1 MYQYINIVLQAH
13 IYIHLLLYT
22 DLFAT
27 FVRESKLYCLLFFVL
42 LVCSTSSAQSDY
54 TELLGLSYS
63 GRVQLFD
70 TVILRSLSHGDSAAY
85 VSELEKVSK
94 LAKEHNDHGLY
105 IEAELAKLNKVPKSQ
120 SEKYVECFELLL
132 SYAEKHQLKNYSI
145 GLRFLYGM
153 HLFFYCGD
161 KIGGLKQFAINKS
174 DVLAVSSIDMANK
187 KAILVSLGE
196 VYYVFKNYKLS
207 KEFLL
212 TADTIHNDWRKDVSL
227 RCKNTLGLIYRTR
240 SSYDTAISYFEQA
253 RALAKEKNLPVWIG
267 ITTGNIGISHY
278 LNGEY
283 DKAIPLIKEDISIC
297 IDEKE
302 FTNAVNSMTKLADIY
317 IQKGDPNVAKYWI
330 DNAWKYFDS
339 CDFFTTMSLASL
351 YDLNAQYYRSISN
364 YKTALLYRD
373 SADAY
378 TDSVNEKFNSAITE
392 QVQKQIDD
400 ERASVLMSKL
410 NYDKAK
416 MRLTRNGLIAGVVLV
431 AIIAWLI
438 VARQR
443 LAYSTK
449 QALMEADQK
458 LIASELDAAQKQLT
472 DFTKRL
478 KEKNKVIEAFA
489 EDVKNI
495 KAESAANEDKENILP
510 QLLNATILTEEEW
523 SEFKKL
529 FEKVHTGYI
538 TRIQHRFPDISQSDL
553 RFLVLS
559 KLGLNNKEM
568 AAILGVRPDTLRTNK
583 YRFRK
588 KIGISTDDE
597 LNEIIFNM

>member
-1 MYQYINIVLQAH
+1 MMA
-13 IYIHLLLYT
+13 
-22 DLFAT
+22 F
-27 FVRESKLYCLLFFVL
+27 
-42 LVCSTSSAQSDY
+42 STSSAKGDY
-54 TELLGLSYS
+54 ADLLGLSYS
-63 GRVQLFD
+63 DRVQVFD
-70 TVILRSLSHGDSAAY
+70 TAILKSLSSVDSITY

-105 IEAELAKLNKVPKSQ
+105 VEAELAKLNKVPKSQ
-120 SEKYVECFELLL
+120 SEKYVEHFEYLLR
-132 SYAEKHQLKNYSI
+132 YAEEHHLKNYSI

-161 KIGGLKQFAINKS
+161 KIAGLKQFAINKNDLLS
-174 DVLAVSSIDMANK
+174 VSSTEMSNK

-207 KEFLL
+207 KEYLL

-227 RCKNTLGLIYRTR
+227 RCKNTLGLIYRTN
-240 SSYDTAISYFEQA
+240 SQFGIAISYFEQA
-253 RALAKEKNLPVWIG
+253 RDLAKEKDQPVWEG

-283 DKAIPLIKEDISIC
+283 DKAIPLIKEDVSTC
-297 IDEKE
+297 IENKE

-330 DNAWKYFDS
+330 DNAWKYYDS

-351 YDLNAQYYRSISN
+351 YNLNAQYYRSISN

-510 QLLNATILTEEEW
+510 QLLNATILTEDEW

-568 AAILGVRPDTLRTNK
+568 AAILGVRPDTLRTSK
-583 YRFRK
+583 YRLRK

-597 LNEIIFNM
+597 LNEIIFNT